1 VKIIG
6 LDPGGTTGWAKLEV
20 VDLDN
25 GSPTMWN
32 FGQIGPEPHHN
43 DLDIFLGQEH
53 VRGGMTIVCEHF
65 DWRPSKQAQVYGD
78 RKVEL
83 ISREYEGVVHRFHQE
98 RARTPNAPVVLV
110 LQQPSEAL
118 GFVKDANIKALDLW
132 WPGHKHA
139 MDALR
144 HILYYLV
151 KQGPADIQRAVLEAG
166 WK

>member
-1 VKIIG
+1 MKW
-6 LDPGGTTGWAKLEV
+6 D
-20 VDLDN
+20 
-25 GSPTMWN
+25 
-32 FGQIGPEPHHN
+32 FGQIGPHEHH
-43 DLDIFLGQEH
+43 DELDGFLGREH
-53 VRGGMTIVCEHF
+53 TQPGMTIVMEHF

-83 ISREYEGVVHRFHQE
+83 ISREYEGVIKRFVQE
-98 RARTPNAPVVLV
+98 RGNTPNAPVVLV
-110 LQQPSEAL
+110 QQSPSQAL
-118 GFVKDANIKALDLW
+118 GFVKDVNINALDLW

-151 KQGPADIQRAVLEAG
+151 QQGPADIQRAVLEAG